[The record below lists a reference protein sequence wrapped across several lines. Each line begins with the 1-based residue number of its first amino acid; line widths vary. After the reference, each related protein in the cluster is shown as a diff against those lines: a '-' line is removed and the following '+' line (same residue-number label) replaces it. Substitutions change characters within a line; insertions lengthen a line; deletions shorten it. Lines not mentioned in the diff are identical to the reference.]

1 MPDLRL
7 VVDANVLINRLLSP
21 RSVAARAVDLAI
33 TEGRLLVSE
42 ATLPELA
49 RVLAQP
55 KFDRY
60 IDIEDLQEFIRYLAT
75 LLEVITV
82 LQKFQACRGPK
93 DDMFL
98 DVVANGQA
106 SAIITG
112 DADLLALD
120 PFMEIRIV
128 TPAMWVDRSLQ
139 DQEK

>member
-7 VVDANVLINRLLSP
+7 VVDTNVLVGRLLSP

-33 TEGRLLVSE
+33 TEGRLLVSG

-49 RVLAQP
+49 RVLARP
-55 KFDRY
+55 KSDRY
-60 IDIEDLQEFIRYLAT
+60 IGIEDPQEFIRYLAT

-82 LQKFQACRGPK
+82 LQRFQACRDPK

-112 DADLLALD
+112 
-120 PFMEIRIV
+120 
-128 TPAMWVDRSLQ
+128 
-139 DQEK
+139 